1 MIGMLKHLV
10 HFGHAVEAGSITAA
24 AGKLEVS
31 PSVISTSVKI
41 VEAQMGQ
48 TLLERRKSGV
58 RLNPG
63 AESIY
68 TEARAIMS
76 ALDRL
81 AQMRGQGRALSG
93 PVRVS
98 LPVEVSCG
106 WLTEAMIGLQRAA
119 PDIEL
124 ILSPEDRVVDHMK
137 FSRDLH
143 IRIERA
149 PQVEGLN
156 VLHRSEVTTVLAVRS
171 DVLAGRDPE
180 APATWADLTLLA
192 TPGTSRDGYQV
203 ADGGRVRFGTF
214 VWVDAIQGRI
224 DLARQGV
231 GAVACLR
238 PTFAADF
245 DRGTMTEL
253 AASCFPRPVQV
264 IIGSP
269 HKQPNR
275 AVRHVAGAFAAALG

>member
-1 MIGMLKHLV
+1 
-10 HFGHAVEAGSITAA
+10 
-24 AGKLEVS
+24 
-31 PSVISTSVKI
+31 

-58 RLNPG
+58 RLSPG
-63 AESIY
+63 GQDIY
-68 TEARAIMS
+68 AEARAIMS

-81 AQMRGQGRALSG
+81 GQMRGQGSALSG

-106 WLTEAMIGLQRAA
+106 WLTEAMISLQRDA

-124 ILSPEDRVVDHMK
+124 ILSPEDRVVDHLK

-143 IRIERA
+143 IRIGRA

-171 DVLAGRDPE
+171 DLLGGRDPE

-192 TPGTSRDGYQV
+192 SPGTARDGYQV
-203 ADGGRVRFGTF
+203 PDGGRVRFGTF

-224 DLARQGV
+224 DMARQGV

-245 DRGTMTEL
+245 ERGTMVEL
-253 AASCFPRPVQV
+253 AASRFPRRVQV

-269 HKQPNR
+269 HRQPTR
-275 AVRHVAGAFAAALG
+275 AIRHVAEAFAAVLG